1 MSMLAGE
8 INSQISAG
16 RKTIEHSFGEMK
28 DLDIRKVPPPTLVAA
43 GFVTAIVA
51 VGIVGWMVYRS
62 RRRRT
67 LVERLQSAIPDS
79 VRDLPQEVRAQVKR
93 AL

>member
-1 MSMLAGE
+1 MSTFSDE
-8 INSQISAG
+8 VENQVSAG
-16 RKTIEHSFGEMK
+16 RKTIDRSLDDIK
-28 DLDIRKVPPPTLVAA
+28 DFDMSDIPPGAFVAA
-43 GFVTAIVA
+43 GVVAGLVA

-67 LVERLQSAIPDS
+67 LVQQIQDALPDS
-79 VRDLPQEVRAQVKR
+79 VRELPQGVRSHVRR

>member
-1 MSMLAGE
+1 MSTLTGQ
-8 INSQISAG
+8 INEQIGAG

-28 DLDIRKVPPPTLVAA
+28 EMDIRKVPQPAL
-43 GFVTAIVA
+43 VTAGIVTAVVA
-51 VGIVGWMVYRS
+51 VGIVGWMVYRN

-67 LVERLQSAIPDS
+67 LVQRLQRAIPDS
-79 VRDLPQEVRAQVKR
+79 VRDLPQEVRAQVRR

>member
-1 MSMLAGE
+1 MSTLADQ
-8 INSQISAG
+8 ISNQISAG

-28 DLDIRKVPPPTLVAA
+28 DMDIRKVPQPA
-43 GFVTAIVA
+43 FVTAGIVTAVVA

-67 LVERLQSAIPDS
+67 LVQRLQSAVPDS
-79 VRDLPQEVRAQVKR
+79 VRDFPQEVRAQMRR

>member
-1 MSMLAGE
+1 MSTLADQ
-8 INSQISAG
+8 ISNQISAG

-28 DLDIRKVPPPTLVAA
+28 DMDIRKEPA
-43 GFVTAIVA
+43 FVTAGIVTAVVA

-67 LVERLQSAIPDS
+67 LVQRLQSAVPDS
-79 VRDLPQEVRAQVKR
+79 VRDFPQEVRAQMR
-93 AL
+93 PAL